1 MKIIQQSSE
10 ILEVTPNYLKLLEK
24 AGRTCYKSEDK
35 INDESAEL
43 FIKKIV
49 EMGHESVL
57 EHGNMTVKFI
67 TDRGVTHELV
77 RHRVASFSQESTR
90 YCNYAKGKF
99 GSQITLIKPAFWYDN
114 DAAYN
119 IWVQAM
125 ENAEKY
131 YFDLLM
137 SGATAQEA
145 RTVLP
150 NSLKAEI
157 IMTANFREWRH
168 IFRLRCSEAAHIQIR
183 DLMIKTLEIT
193 KKRIPIIFDDLSF
206 SL

>member
-1 MKIIQQSSE
+1 
-10 ILEVTPNYLKLLEK
+10 
-24 AGRTCYKSEDK
+24 
-35 INDESAEL
+35 
-43 FIKKIV
+43 
-49 EMGHESVL
+49 
-57 EHGNMTVKFI
+57 MTVKFI

-99 GSQITLIKPAFWYDN
+99 CSQITLIKPAFWYDN

-131 YFDLLM
+131 YFELLM